1 MTDEEKKKIQQFEA
15 RVRQLI
21 LQYKTLQ
28 SENEA
33 LSETIRQKDGEI
45 ANLNRE
51 VKQIKSDYNNLKI
64 AKMMEISDGDIT
76 EAKQHITRLVREI
89 NKCIGL
95 LTSGSD
101 STEQE

>member
-45 ANLNRE
+45 ANLNQE